1 MNLPVSLL
9 MPAYNAGPWI
19 TDAIKSV
26 LQPTWERKEII
37 IVDDGSNDRTLSI
50 ARQFAST
57 STTGA
62 TQPNQGAS
70 AARYKTFSSGTVA
83 VGTTP

>member
-1 MNLPVSLL
+1 VI
-9 MPAYNAGPWI
+9 A
-19 TDAIKSV
+19 DAIKSA
-26 LQPTWERKEII
+26 LRQTREKKEII

-50 ARQFAST
+50 ARQFTSK
-57 STTGA
+57 STTVV

-70 AARYKTFSSGTVA
+70 AARNEAFSSATVS